1 MRGRNMSPK
10 ERVVG
15 VIASLLAGVFTLWVV
30 LAFSKGSGMSQF
42 FIYCVFG
49 LFFVSLF
56 GIAAWLSNKL

>member
-15 VIASLLAGVFTLWVV
+15 VIASLLASVFTLWIV
-30 LAFSKGSGMSQF
+30 LTISKGGGVSQF

-56 GIAAWLSNKL
+56 GIATWLSNKL